1 MMQVIIKCTIAI
13 ISNTATVVVTYKYV
27 AMVGQTPIVLPPY
40 TFILWNSPKDYIAH
54 INAGPSLVL
63 IKNSVYFTLL
73 SLFYIIQISKSI
85 LVVFSPL

>member
-40 TFILWNSPKDYIAH
+40 TFILWNSPRLHSTHKCGSKFGAY
-54 INAGPSLVL
+54 
-63 IKNSVYFTLL
+63 KEL
-73 SLFYIIQISKSI
+73 SLFYITQFI
-85 LVVFSPL
+85 LHYTNI